1 MSEMNP
7 HERSVVA
14 IVTTICLSWLFEQKR
29 ADLLALLKGELPHV
43 RPSPQWVDLVN
54 ACVWLFQAKTPVEWA
69 DAKAKA
75 SRALLPVIR
84 PDLVARLKQGA
95 A

>member
-7 HERSVVA
+7 HERSVTA
-14 IVTTICLSWLFEQKR
+14 IVTTICLSWLFEQER
-29 ADLLALLKGELPHV
+29 ADLLALLKEELPHV
-43 RPSPQWVDLVN
+43 RNTPQWVDLVN
-54 ACVWLFQAKTPVEWA
+54 ACTWLFEARSPVEWA

-84 PDLVARLKQGA
+84 PDLVARLKRGA